1 LIDRVNQKFDY
12 EKVMLCHAPR
22 RAVAQLAR
30 VPVSKTGGWGFKSL
44 LPCAV
49 VERRKL
55 KKKER
60 GNEMSE
66 NSEKELNIFQRVAL
80 FYRQVLN
87 ELRKVVWP
95 SRNMLTTYTA
105 VVLVFVTFVIAVV
118 SLFDLGL
125 TQLVLFIFGE

>member
-1 LIDRVNQKFDY
+1 
-12 EKVMLCHAPR
+12 
-22 RAVAQLAR
+22 
-30 VPVSKTGGWGFKSL
+30 
-44 LPCAV
+44 
-49 VERRKL
+49 
-55 KKKER
+55 
-60 GNEMSE
+60 MSE
-66 NSEKELNIFQRVAL
+66 NSEKELNIFQRIAL

>member
-1 LIDRVNQKFDY
+1 
-12 EKVMLCHAPR
+12 
-22 RAVAQLAR
+22 
-30 VPVSKTGGWGFKSL
+30 
-44 LPCAV
+44 
-49 VERRKL
+49 L

>member
-1 LIDRVNQKFDY
+1 MNFVRWSGLHEI
-12 EKVMLCHAPR
+12 C
-22 RAVAQLAR
+22 
-30 VPVSKTGGWGFKSL
+30 
-44 LPCAV
+44 C
-49 VERRKL
+49 
-55 KKKER
+55 
-60 GNEMSE
+60 
-66 NSEKELNIFQRVAL
+66 
-80 FYRQVLN
+80 QVIN